1 LSRAAS
7 SQEAL
12 EAVVRSEAGRVR
24 ASLIAAFRDFDQAE
38 DAFQD
43 AVARALERWPEE
55 GVPRDPAAWLLVT
68 ARNRSLD
75 RFRHERMRREREEA
89 LRLEEL
95 RRREEQVEATLPAH
109 EGDTIPDERL
119 RLVFT
124 CCHPA
129 LDREAQV
136 ALTLH
141 TLGGLPNEA
150 IARAFLVSGAA
161 MKKRLVRA
169 RRKIREAAIPYRVP
183 PRAEWSDRL
192 AAVLAVVYL
201 VFNQGYTA
209 SAADPVERAALCEEA
224 LRLARALGEIA
235 SEEPEVA
242 GLHTLLALHHA
253 RRAARHDDAGAFVP
267 LDAQDARRY
276 DAALV
281 EEGRAALER
290 VRALGGG
297 AAYALQAEI
306 SATHVEA
313 GLAGW
318 APERRWGAIVRL
330 YEALAGVMPSPIVE
344 VNRAVAVGRLE
355 GPEAGLARLDA
366 VAVRR
371 AERERLE
378 RYLPYQAARADLL
391 ARAGRI
397 TEARRAF
404 DRAIALSEDGPE
416 RRYLEKQ
423 RAELA

>member
-1 LSRAAS
+1 MSPAS
-7 SQEAL
+7 SREAL
-12 EAVVRSEAGRVR
+12 EAVVRAQAGRVR

-89 LRLEEL
+89 LRFEEL

-150 IARAFLVSGAA
+150 IARAFLVSDAA

-183 PRAEWSDRL
+183 PRAEWSERL

-209 SAADPVERAALCEEA
+209 SAADPEERAALCEDA
-224 LRLARALGEIA
+224 LRLARALGDVA

-242 GLHTLLALHHA
+242 GLHALLALHHA

-276 DAALV
+276 DEALV
-281 EEGRAALER
+281 AEGRAALER
-290 VRALGGG
+290 VHALGGG

-318 APERRWGAIVRL
+318 PPERRWREIVRL
-330 YEALAGVMPSPIVE
+330 YDALAERLPSPIVE

-355 GPEAGLARLDA
+355 GPEAGLALLDA
-366 VAVRR
+366 VAARR
-371 AERERLE
+371 AERDRLE

-391 ARAGRI
+391 ARAGR
-397 TEARRAF
+397 TGEARRAF
-404 DRAIALSEDGPE
+404 DRAIALSAEGPE
-416 RRYLEKQ
+416 RRYLEKL
-423 RAELA
+423 RAGLTS

>member
-1 LSRAAS
+1 VPTAAS
-7 SQEAL
+7 SQVAL
-12 EAVVRSEAGRVR
+12 EEVVRAQAVRVR

-43 AVARALERWPEE
+43 AVERALERWPEE

-75 RFRHERMRREREEA
+75 RFRHERMRREREET

-95 RRREEQVEATLPAH
+95 RRREEQLEAALPAH
-109 EGDTIPDERL
+109 VADTIPDERL

-141 TLGGLPNEA
+141 TLAGLSNEA
-150 IARAFLVSGAA
+150 IARAFLVSDAA

-169 RRKIREAAIPYRVP
+169 RRKIREAGIPYRVP
-183 PRAEWSDRL
+183 PREAWSERL
-192 AAVLAVVYL
+192 GAVLAVVYL

-209 SAADPVERAALCEEA
+209 GAADPSERAALCEEA
-224 LRLARALGEIA
+224 LRLARALGEVA

-242 GLHTLLALHHA
+242 GLHALLALHHA

-267 LDAQDARRY
+267 LAAQDASRS
-276 DAALV
+276 DTSLV
-281 EEGRAALER
+281 DEGRGALAR

-297 AAYALQAEI
+297 AAYAVQAEI

-313 GLAGW
+313 GLDGW
-318 APERRWGAIVRL
+318 PPERRWREVVRL
-330 YEALAGVMPSPIVE
+330 YGALAELMPSPIVE

-355 GPEAGLARLDA
+355 GPAAGLALLDA
-366 VAVRR
+366 VAERR
-371 AERERLE
+371 TDRERLE
-378 RYLPYQAARADLL
+378 RYLPFQAALADLL
-391 ARAGRI
+391 ARAGRRQ
-397 TEARRAF
+397 EARAAF
-404 DRAIALSEDGPE
+404 DRAIALSEAGPE
-416 RRYLEKQ
+416 RRYLETQ
-423 RAELA
+423 REGLV

>member
-1 LSRAAS
+1 VAPVARGR
-7 SQEAL
+7 EAL
-12 EAVVRSEAGRVR
+12 EEVVRSQAGRVR

-43 AVARALERWPEE
+43 AVERALERWPEE

-75 RFRHERMRREREEA
+75 RFRHERMRREREES
-89 LRLEEL
+89 LRFEEL
-95 RRREEQVEATLPAH
+95 RRREEQVEAALPARVS
-109 EGDTIPDERL
+109 DTMPDERL

-141 TLGGLPNEA
+141 TLGGLTNEE
-150 IARAFLVSGAA
+150 IARAFLVSDAA

-183 PRAEWSDRL
+183 PREAWSERL
-192 AAVLAVVYL
+192 GAVLAVVYL

-209 SAADPVERAALCEEA
+209 GAADPSERAALCEEA
-224 LRLARALGEIA
+224 LRLARALGEVA

-242 GLHTLLALHHA
+242 GLHALLALHHA
-253 RRAARHDDAGAFVP
+253 RRAARHDEAGAFVP
-267 LDAQDARRY
+267 LDAQDASRY
-276 DAALV
+276 DTGLV
-281 EEGRAALER
+281 DEGRGALAR

-318 APERRWGAIVRL
+318 PPERRWREIVRL
-330 YEALAGVMPSPIVE
+330 YGALAALMPSPIVE

-355 GPEAGLARLDA
+355 GPEAGLSLLDA
-366 VAVRR
+366 VAARR
-371 AERERLE
+371 ADRERLAG
-378 RYLPYQAARADLL
+378 YLPFQAARADLL
-391 ARAGRI
+391 ARAGH
-397 TEARRAF
+397 TDDARRAF
-404 DRAIALSEDGPE
+404 DRAIALSDEGAE
-416 RRYLEKQ
+416 RRYLERQ
-423 RAELA
+423 RAALA